1 MRSFKRLFTAF
12 TTTAALALAAVAG
25 MGTASPASAAE
36 PIRIGVIAPS
46 AHVAGRSILQ
56 AAELAVDNI
65 NSNGG
70 IDGRQVKLF
79 KYDSHFQAADAV
91 RAFQRA
97 VQQDHVVAMTG
108 VFISEVGLSLQP
120 WAARLQTPLIIT
132 GAASTKLDTNVHS
145 NYSQLKYNFHQFTNS
160 TTIGR
165 IACDFAHDVLVGE
178 LGFKKAA
185 IFAEDAAWTKPLVKE
200 YKQCLPKSGMK
211 LVDSIVFSPDTSDF
225 RPLFN
230 QVKQENP
237 DVLITA
243 IAHVGVKP
251 TVQWRQQ
258 QVPVLLAGANGQGG
272 STAFWNNTNGAAEG
286 VIVGTT
292 GAAGAP
298 VSEKTPE
305 FFKSYQKR
313 FGEAPAY
320 DSYTEYDAIHV
331 LKQAIERAG
340 GDTSADKLVSSLEKT
355 DYTGVAG
362 PISFYGKDDEFTHG
376 LVYDSNRGAGV
387 YFQWQ
392 NEKQVPVWPKYL
404 ANDNKVKL
412 PSFVKSGGQ

>member
-1 MRSFKRLFTAF
+1 MRSFKRLLTAF
-12 TTTAALALAAVAG
+12 TAAAAVALVTAAG
-25 MGTASPASAAE
+25 MTVTGTAAAAE
-36 PIRIGVIAPS
+36 PVRIGVIAPS

-56 AAELAVDNI
+56 AAELAVDDLNE
-65 NSNGG
+65 NGG
-70 IDGRQVKLF
+70 INGRKVKLF

-120 WAARLQTPLIIT
+120 WAARLKTPLIIT

-160 TTIGR
+160 TIIGQ
-165 IACDFAHDVLVGE
+165 IACDFSHDVLVGK
-178 LGFKKAA
+178 LGYQKAA
-185 IFAEDAAWTKPLVKE
+185 VFAEDAAWTKPLVKA
-200 YKQCLPKSGMK
+200 YDKCLPKAGLK
-211 LVDSIVFSPDTSDF
+211 VVDDIVFSPDTSDF
-225 RPLFN
+225 RPIFN
-230 QVKQENP
+230 QVKQKDP

-251 TVQWRQQ
+251 TVQWHQQ
-258 QVPVLLAGANGQGG
+258 EVPVLMAGANGQGG
-272 STAFWNNTNGAAEG
+272 STAFWNGTNGAAEG

-298 VSEKTPE
+298 VSQKTPD
-305 FFKSYQKR
+305 FFKRYKAR
-313 FGEAPAY
+313 FGEDPAY
-320 DSYTEYDAIHV
+320 NSYTEYDAIHV
-331 LKQAIERAG
+331 LKHAIERAG
-340 GDTSADKLVSSLEKT
+340 DTGADKLVDALEKT
-355 DYTGVAG
+355 DYTGVSG

-376 LVYDSNRGAGV
+376 LVYDSKRGAGV

-392 NEKQVPVWPKYL
+392 DGKQVPVWPDYL
-404 ANDNKVKL
+404 AGTNKVEI
-412 PSFVKSGGQ
+412 PAFVKK